1 MPFRAERYV
10 VPPLP
15 PLETGCCVLFCD
27 ALRMDLGRQLAAD
40 LAGRGLAADLA
51 CRLAALPPV
60 TPTAKPAVSPVAGQ
74 IAGLNRHDLVPG
86 SAAGGAAVTV
96 AVLRSLLHA
105 AGYQVLGAAFV
116 VDAVTANAGWIVTGC
131 GIIPS

>member
-1 MPFRAERYV
+1 M
-10 VPPLP
+10 PPLP
-15 PLETGCCVLFCD
+15 SDLRSHLERTVAARDTAETAAHASLIALAVARD
-27 ALRMDLGRQLAAD
+27 APFPAMPDAQR
-40 LAGRGLAADLA
+40 
-51 CRLAALPPV
+51 RLAALPPV

-116 VDAVTANAGWIVTGC
+116 VDAATANAGWIVTGC